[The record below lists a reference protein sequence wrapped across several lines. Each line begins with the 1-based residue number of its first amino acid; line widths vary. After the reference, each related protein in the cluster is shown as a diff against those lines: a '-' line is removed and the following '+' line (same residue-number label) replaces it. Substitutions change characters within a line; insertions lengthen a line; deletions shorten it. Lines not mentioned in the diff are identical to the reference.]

1 MSSFRKPQTIL
12 RMMPGEYVDGV
23 FIPGVEAPLTIQ
35 ASVQPL
41 SDTDLINLPS
51 GRRASDVVKM
61 YTVSDLLTTEDMG
74 ADQQP
79 DKLVW
84 RGTVYEISSKSVR
97 QSDVINHYRYWAT
110 KVQV

>member
-12 RMMPGEYVDGV
+12 RVLPGAYVDGV
-23 FIPGVEAPLTIQ
+23 FVPGAEATITIQ

-41 SDTDLINLPS
+41 SDADLINLPS
-51 GRRASDVVKM
+51 GRRASDVVKL

-84 RGTVYEISSKSVR
+84 RGDVFEISSKSVR
-97 QSDVINHYRYWAT
+97 QSGVLDHFRYWAT
-110 KVQV
+110 KVAV